1 MKAVLSVILV
11 FALAVSA
18 ILPTPV
24 FAEPRQVIQGT
35 EVHLT
40 LLTPVSSF
48 TSREGDP
55 FIAVLAQPVALDS
68 RIILPAGTRIH
79 GVVGTIQKAKNF
91 SLFRGQAY
99 MNLAFKSIE
108 LDSRLIP
115 VQMSIV
121 AIGHPRID
129 SYSTPRR
136 DMKITEGEVI
146 QEKHDYKGDA
156 YGMAIGGGGGTLMGV
171 LFSNV
176 ARGIGI
182 GFAAGAVYIVAR
194 KGKEVEMPAQ
204 TGLLARLYSTL
215 TIPLLA
221 ASDANDSPGL
231 PGSESALLF
240 SAHSASQRPLR

>member
-1 MKAVLSVILV
+1 MKAVLSVFLV

-18 ILPTPV
+18 VLPTPV
-24 FAEPRQVIQGT
+24 SAEPRQLIPGT
-35 EVHLT
+35 EIHLT
-40 LLTPVSSF
+40 LLTPVSSS

-79 GVVGTIQKAKNF
+79 GVVGTIQKAKSF

-108 LDSRLIP
+108 LDNRLIP
-115 VQMSIV
+115 LQMSIV

-129 SYSTPRR
+129 SYSTARR
-136 DMKITEGEVI
+136 DVKIIEGEVV

-182 GFAAGAVYIVAR
+182 GFAAGAVYVVAR
-194 KGKEVEMPAQ
+194 KGREVELPAQ
-204 TGLLARLYSTL
+204 TGLLTRIDSTL
-215 TIPLLA
+215 TVPQLA
-221 ASDANDSPGL
+221 ASNSNDSPND
-231 PGSESALLF
+231 AT
-240 SAHSASQRPLR
+240 ASR